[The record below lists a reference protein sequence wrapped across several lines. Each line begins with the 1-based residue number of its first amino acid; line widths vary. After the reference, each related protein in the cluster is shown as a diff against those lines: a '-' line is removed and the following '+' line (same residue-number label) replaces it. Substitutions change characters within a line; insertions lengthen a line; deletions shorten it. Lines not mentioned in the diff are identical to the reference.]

1 MAKHTTE
8 FFRSIASFLIRPVEQ
23 ELPFLFSFFL
33 LISLSTLKVLVA
45 GLLYPDQ
52 MDTVVFLHL
61 SRALAISYLLACI
74 VFYCGKRWIKVLFY
88 AIGLTLF
95 SVNLMVW
102 LVFHKTFSPQIFVL
116 FGETNCKEATEFV

>member
-1 MAKHTTE
+1 MAKHITE

-33 LISLSTLKVLVA
+33 LISLSTLKFLVA

-52 MDTVVFLHL
+52 MGTVVFLHL

-74 VFYCGKRWIKVLFY
+74 IFYCGKRWIKVLFY
-88 AIGLTLF
+88 AIGLMLF
-95 SVNLMVW
+95 SVNL
-102 LVFHKTFSPQIFVL
+102 F
-116 FGETNCKEATEFV
+116 A